1 MRVTLVFCDIFLCM
15 DRILNIS
22 YRINCWK
29 KILQDLVY
37 RICDAN
43 ILHALSNQKEYFSHW
58 THKGWINENIF
69 VTIINKLWS
78 ILHSMKLSELDIV
91 SY

>member
-1 MRVTLVFCDIFLCM
+1 MQTNDM
-15 DRILNIS
+15 H
-22 YRINCWK
+22 YRIK
-29 KILQDLVY
+29 
-37 RICDAN
+37 RN
-43 ILHALSNQKEYFSHW
+43 ILVIGHIKDELK
-58 THKGWINENIF
+58 NIF